1 MNNNV
6 RHRTRPVLSPGVSSN
21 SSIFSDDDF
30 SKKRSP
36 PLLRNETWFFIFL
49 AYFSILVLVLYVD
62 IIRFPSPLSVESLQK
77 SGLPKDLQFSEERA
91 RNFVVELSSIGPKP
105 TGSYENEVIA
115 VDYITR
121 QLNYIK
127 SHTKPANKVDLDLQ
141 KSSGCFDLTFKDG
154 MTSCYSDVKNII
166 ARIGPQKATNISIV
180 INCHY
185 DSVPTS
191 PGNVVKCSYL
201 FYKTIILV

>member
-6 RHRTRPVLSPGVSSN
+6 RQRTRPALSHGLTSN
-21 SSIFSDDDF
+21 NSIFNDDDF

-36 PLLRNETWFFIFL
+36 PLIKNETWFLIFL
-49 AYFSILVLVLYVD
+49 TYFSIFVLVLYVD
-62 IIRFPSPLSVESLQK
+62 VVRFPAPLSVESLQS

-127 SHTKPANKVDLDLQ
+127 SHTKPVNKVEIDMQ
-141 KSSGCFDLTFKDG
+141 KTSGCFDLTFKEG
-154 MTSCYSDVKNII
+154 MTSCYHDVKNII
-166 ARIGPQKATNISIV
+166 ARIGPQKSTNISIV

-191 PGNVVKCSYL
+191 PGNYV
-201 FYKTIILV
+201 